1 MSVIATPDSS
11 RPTRVRYLI
20 VLVLFLVTSL
30 NYADRATLSMVGSD
44 LSKEFSLDPLVMGY
58 LLSAF
63 SWAYAAAQIPG
74 GWLLDRLGS
83 KRVYCWSI
91 ALWSCFTL
99 LQAFIFG
106 QGTQFTVPTLFA
118 APITVSGAVLM
129 LFGLRLMLGVAE
141 APAFPANS
149 RIVASW
155 FPTAERGTA
164 SAIFNSAQYGGTV
177 IFSPIM
183 GWLTHA
189 YGWQPVFWFMGG
201 LGMLFAAAWTKLI
214 YAPKQHPL
222 ANAAEVAHIER
233 GGGLVNLDQ
242 AGSQPKRRPGLVVEL
257 LKNRMLMGIF
267 TAQYCIN
274 VLTWFFLTWF
284 PIYLVKERGMTILKV
299 GFVATLPAL
308 CGFIGGVLGGWI
320 SDRLLRRGA
329 GLTIARKTPIVA
341 GLLLSTSIVVCN
353 YVETQWAVIVFMS
366 LSFFGK
372 GVGALGWAVMSDV
385 APREATGLA
394 SGVFNTFGN
403 LAGIITP
410 IVIGYILKMTGSF
423 NGALIYV
430 GAHGALAVACYLL
443 IVGKIERVELRS
455 S

>member
-1 MSVIATPDSS
+1 MTATPASI

-30 NYADRATLSMVGSD
+30 NYADRATLSMVGPD
-44 LSKEFSLDPLVMGY
+44 LSREFNLDPVVMGY

-83 KRVYCWSI
+83 KRIYGWSI
-91 ALWSCFTL
+91 ALWSFFTL
-99 LQAFIFG
+99 LQAFVSG
-106 QGTQFTVPTLFA
+106 HGNPFTIPILFWT
-118 APITVSGAVLM
+118 PITVSGAVLM
-129 LFGLRLMLGVAE
+129 LFGLRLLLGVAE

-183 GWLTHA
+183 GGITHA
-189 YGWQPVFWFMGG
+189 FGWQPVFWFMGG
-201 LGMLFAAAWTKLI
+201 LGMLFAAAWAKLI
-214 YAPKQHPL
+214 HGPKQHPL
-222 ANAAEVAHIER
+222 VNAAEVAHIER
-233 GGGLVNLDQ
+233 GGGLVNLDHPGTQ
-242 AGSQPKRRPGLVVEL
+242 AQRRPGLILEL
-257 LKNRMLMGIF
+257 LKNRMLMGVF

-320 SDRLLRRGA
+320 SDRLLHRGA
-329 GLTIARKTPIVA
+329 SLTVARKTPIVI
-341 GLLLSTSIVVCN
+341 GMLLSTCIIACN
-353 YVETQWAVIVFMS
+353 YVGTQWAVILFMS

-372 GVGALGWAVMSDV
+372 GIGALGWAVMSDV

-394 SGVFNTFGN
+394 GGLFNTFGN

-410 IVIGYILKMTGSF
+410 IIIGYILKTTGSF

-430 GAHGALAVACYLL
+430 GAHGVLAVASYLV
-443 IVGKIERVELRS
+443 IVGEIKRVELRS